1 MISCNIKTNIF
12 INPPSAKP
20 LDSTF
25 KIRILD
31 QDQDG
36 VMADFDP
43 DSYPNWD
50 AVNETMNSYSASA
63 IEVNQFEITNE
74 NDHTGEEGPY
84 IVEFDVDEG

>member
-1 MISCNIKTNIF
+1 
-12 INPPSAKP
+12 
-20 LDSTF
+20 
-25 KIRILD
+25 
-31 QDQDG
+31 
-36 VMADFDP
+36 MADFDP